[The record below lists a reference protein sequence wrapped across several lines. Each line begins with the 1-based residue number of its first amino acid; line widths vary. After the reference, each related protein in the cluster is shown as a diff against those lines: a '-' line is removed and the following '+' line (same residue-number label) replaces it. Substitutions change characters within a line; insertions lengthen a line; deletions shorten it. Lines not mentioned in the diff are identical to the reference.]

1 MRLDCYLVEK
11 HFFDTRNKAQTAI
24 KEEAIRVD
32 GKIIT
37 KANFEVHED
46 AMIEIIKQTNLYV
59 SRGGYKLAKA
69 IEEFQLDFEDK
80 IVLDIG
86 ASTGGFTDCA
96 LKNGAR
102 LVYSVDVGTNQ
113 LDESLR
119 NKEEVVVLEQTN
131 ILEIASLPTQIDFIV
146 MDVSFVSIEKIL
158 PAIDRFLTDD
168 NSFVCLI
175 KPQFELG
182 KKYFKNGV
190 VKNKNDHL
198 RVLKQLTEALKKYHM
213 GISKLTVSPIL
224 GSSGNKEFL
233 AYIKRNVV
241 SQINLLEV
249 CR

>member
-1 MRLDCYLVEK
+1 
-11 HFFDTRNKAQTAI
+11 
-24 KEEAIRVD
+24 
-32 GKIIT
+32 
-37 KANFEVHED
+37 
-46 AMIEIIKQTNLYV
+46 V

-96 LKNGAR
+96 LKNGAK
-102 LVYSVDVGTNQ
+102 LVYSVDVGTDQ

-158 PAIDRFLTDD
+158 PAVDRFLTDD
-168 NSFVCLI
+168 NAFVCLI
-175 KPQFELG
+175 NPTFELG

-198 RVLKQLTEALKKYHM
+198 RVLKQVTEALRKYNM